1 LELWRIENMKNAIIA
16 LAIIAMFDQQAHAT
30 TLPTNVNNN
39 TNAQNQGQAQGQLQG
54 QTQAAI
60 GVGIAVVKSNISN
73 DVRNRA
79 ISSANNLGNSLTVNE
94 APIPA
99 NTSERL
105 HIDDYSVKNV
115 PSVLTGS
122 VYPTAP
128 CMGSSQAGVG
138 WVGAGVSFGT
148 SWTDDECG
156 IRETSRSFAGM
167 DLKEDALAVLCTSK
181 YAAAAPSCKAL
192 LNK

>member
-1 LELWRIENMKNAIIA
+1 MKNAIIA
-16 LAIIAMFDQQAHAT
+16 LAIFAMFDQAHAT
-30 TLPTNVNNN
+30 TQDQSAV
-39 TNAQNQGQAQGQLQG
+39 GIG
-54 QTQAAI
+54 I
-60 GVGIAVVKSNISN
+60 GVAGAEAVAVTGVTN

-79 ISSANNLGNSLTVNE
+79 TSSVTVNE

-99 NTSERL
+99 NTTQTIRHS
-105 HIDDYSVKNV
+105 DYTVKNV
-115 PSVLTGS
+115 PNVLTGS

-156 IRETSRSFAGM
+156 IRETARSFSGM
-167 DLKEDALAVLCTSK
+167 GMSSDALAILCTSK
-181 YAAAAPSCKAL
+181 YAAAAPSCAAQK
-192 LNK
+192 KE